1 MILSPTALKWLS
13 FLVLPLALYL
23 AILTWYILR
32 HQPRPGPPRRDIEAG
47 SMYHQSS
54 GVIVTL
60 NHLSEPPVSEPSRPL
75 TPLLPRVPELMVTHP
90 HGVIASPDQSGVAA
104 PPAAHFRLLD
114 RPKTVRKSIMFLP
127 WPGDDDDVFSPRS
140 TLL

>member
-1 MILSPTALKWLS
+1 
-13 FLVLPLALYL
+13 
-23 AILTWYILR
+23 
-32 HQPRPGPPRRDIEAG
+32 
-47 SMYHQSS
+47 MYHQSS